1 MKNMKKGLRPETR
14 DKGKKVRPCENFATP
29 RENFLRLFSNKA
41 LLFSDQV

>member
-1 MKNMKKGLRPETR
+1 MKNMKKGLRSETR

-41 LLFSDQV
+41 LLFSDRV